1 MTLNKYNEYMSHIEV
16 TDEMRARVLA
26 NVSKAI
32 EEQKDGAAVTPVVTP
47 IAAKKKPVPIVTII
61 SIAATVLIVGGI
73 ATAFALNYFGS
84 NTSSKH
90 SHSKTAEAATEAAD
104 YAADD
109 SAGEE
114 WDDASADGA
123 AYDADEDADEGE
135 WDSDMCEES
144 TAPAAGGNTT
154 DETALTTT
162 YTKVPSTEGGD
173 VYSLLP
179 ISNVETS
186 MTEENGTR
194 IIALNGDE
202 NNAVI
207 YIAQEGTDLTS
218 LYLGIQKPDTASF
231 AGNTTNGVTDSGID
245 YWLYNTADSDST
257 SYNAASFTYAGNTY
271 LLVLDNPVPEENI
284 REFIS
289 EY

>member
-73 ATAFALNYFGS
+73 AIAFALNYFGS

-90 SHSKTAEAATEAAD
+90 SHSKTADVATEAAD
-104 YAADD
+104 YAAVDA
-109 SAGEE
+109 AGEE
-114 WDDASADGA
+114 TFSDGA
-123 AYDADEDADEGE
+123 AYDADADEDADEGE
-135 WDSDMCEES
+135 WDSDMGEES
-144 TAPAAGGNTT
+144 TAPEAGGDTT

>member
-1 MTLNKYNEYMSHIEV
+1 MNKYNEYMSHIEV

-26 NVSKAI
+26 NVAKAI

-90 SHSKTAEAATEAAD
+90 SHSKTEEAATEAAD
-104 YAADD
+104 YAAVD
-109 SAGEE
+109 SAEE

-135 WDSDMCEES
+135 WDSDIGEES

>member
-1 MTLNKYNEYMSHIEV
+1 MNKDNEYMSHIEV

-90 SHSKTAEAATEAAD
+90 SHSKTEEAATEAAD
-104 YAADD
+104 YAAVD
-109 SAGEE
+109 SAEE

-135 WDSDMCEES
+135 WDSDIGEES

>member
-1 MTLNKYNEYMSHIEV
+1 MNKYNEYMSHIEV

-90 SHSKTAEAATEAAD
+90 SHSKTADAATEAAD
-104 YAADD
+104 YAAVDA
-109 SAGEE
+109 AGEE
-114 WDDASADGA
+114 TFSDGA
-123 AYDADEDADEGE
+123 AYDADEDEDAVEWE
-135 WDSDMCEES
+135 WDSDMGEES
-144 TAPAAGGNTT
+144 TAPAAGGETT

-245 YWLYNTADSDST
+245 YWLYNTADPDST

>member
-1 MTLNKYNEYMSHIEV
+1 MNKYNEYMSHIEV

-26 NVSKAI
+26 NVSKVI

-90 SHSKTAEAATEAAD
+90 SHSKTEEAETEAAD
-104 YAADD
+104 YAAVDA
-109 SAGEE
+109 AGEE
-114 WDDASADGA
+114 TFSDGA
-123 AYDADEDADEGE
+123 AYDADEDEDAVEWE
-135 WDSDMCEES
+135 WDSDMGEES